1 MLCLTGEERELGQ
14 VEKTQAKMR
23 LGALGGGLHQMV
35 RLGLVDLVL
44 SHLKAPLSL
53 LLLSPRINCSVSP
66 QLPADALGDPLN
78 N

>member
-1 MLCLTGEERELGQ
+1 MTGEERELGR

-23 LGALGGGLHQMV
+23 PGALGVGLHQMV
-35 RLGLVDLVL
+35 RRTLGLVDSVL
-44 SHLKAPLSL
+44 SHIEALLSL